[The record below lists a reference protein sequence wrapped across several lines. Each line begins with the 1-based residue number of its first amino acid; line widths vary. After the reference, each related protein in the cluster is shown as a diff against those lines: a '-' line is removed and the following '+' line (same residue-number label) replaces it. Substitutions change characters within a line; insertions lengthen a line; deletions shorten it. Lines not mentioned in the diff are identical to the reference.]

1 MDAGIETGMKPAS
14 ASTLMGNR
22 KMFRL
27 ISYSLVFLMMACSAM
42 TIAILLENLAPGW
55 HASIIAAILLFIVID
70 RLYTY
75 KQLRSLTMLSSEWLI
90 AVGAQWLVILLLI
103 RLLLSY
109 ANGVDS
115 FVADLSR
122 LARGYIA
129 ELFTVEFVVSFL
141 LAGLFWVLTAQFLE
155 LLDEIGLDEQL
166 ALREESA
173 PIQGDA
179 VPAHQRL
186 VTLIFSLGI
195 GLVLLTALT
204 RLDMQTIFANVTG
217 LPRLEVSRFSGA
229 EAGALLYFVFGL
241 TLLSLSRLMSLQTH
255 WNRLRIPVSSRNLVR
270 QWGTYS
276 FFFLLILALVVSL
289 LPAGDSLGLFSVLG
303 TVFGFLFGVL
313 FFLGQLLIFLLAL
326 LFSLPMLLFLRGD
339 STPMGRLPAIPA
351 LPLPPAEPSVPAT
364 GHEAWL
370 LIRSILLWGSL
381 VVIIVFGLIQFMR
394 QHGGLRAALRNSRVA
409 NWLALA
415 WQWLSRNAVRTG
427 GTLSR
432 AIAERWQRIVSRLE
446 GNRLLPRPRWINVRA
461 LDPRRRIYFFYL
473 AMIRRGREQDLTRKP
488 SQTPSEYAV
497 TLQKALPSATQ
508 DIDSITEAFV
518 EARYSRREVDP
529 GEANAVKEAWG
540 RIRRALQSKSKSKSS
555 TEK

>member
-1 MDAGIETGMKPAS
+1 
-14 ASTLMGNR
+14 
-22 KMFRL
+22 MFRW
-27 ISYSLVFLMMACSAM
+27 ISYTLVFLMMACGAM

-55 HASIIAAILLFIVID
+55 HAGIIAAILLFIVID

-75 KQLRSLTMLSSEWLI
+75 KQLRSLTLLSSEWLSG
-90 AVGAQWLVILLLI
+90 VGAQWVVILLLI

-109 ANGVDS
+109 ANGIDS
-115 FVADLSR
+115 LLADLS
-122 LARGYIA
+122 LLTRGYLA
-129 ELFTVEFVVSFL
+129 ELFTVEFVVTFL
-141 LAGLFWVLTAQFLE
+141 LACLFWVLTAQFLE
-155 LLDEIGLDEQL
+155 LLDEIGLDEEL

-173 PIQGDA
+173 PIQGDS

-195 GLVLLTALT
+195 GLVLLTVLT
-204 RLDMQTIFANVTG
+204 RLDMQTILANVTG
-217 LPRLEVSRFSGA
+217 LPRVEVSRFSGA

-255 WNRLRIPVSSRNLVR
+255 WNRLRIPVSSHNLIR

-276 FFFLLILALVVSL
+276 LFFLLMLAVVVSL

-313 FFLGQLLIFLLAL
+313 FFLGQLLIFLIAL
-326 LFSLPMLLFLRGD
+326 LFTLPMLLFLRGD
-339 STPMGRLPAIPA
+339 STPIGRLPAIPA
-351 LPLPPAEPSVPAT
+351 LPLPPSEPAVPAT
-364 GHEAWL
+364 SNEIWM

-381 VVIIVFGLIQFMR
+381 VVIIVFALIQFVR

-409 NWLALA
+409 NWLILA
-415 WQWLSRNAVRTG
+415 WQWLSRNAVRTS

-432 AIAERWQRIVSRLE
+432 AIADGWERMVSRRE
-446 GNRLLPRPRWINVRA
+446 GKRLLPRPRLTNVRS

-473 AMIRRGREQDLTRKP
+473 AMIRRGSEQGVTRKP
-488 SQTPSEYAV
+488 SQTPSEYAG
-497 TLQKALPSATQ
+497 TLEKALPSTTQ

-518 EARYSRREVDP
+518 AARYSRREVEP
-529 GEANAVKEAWG
+529 EEANAVKEAWG

-555 TEK
+555 AEK